1 MVSRLLGYTST
12 LHILGED
19 PPTWDHRTDVGRGG
33 ISPPLTKGTRRDD
46 PALYNDAGASRRAL
60 ALAPLCRPPTQQAW
74 LRSGGMVMST
84 SKHDVEE
91 EDTAPS
97 PHAEGGVEDGRL
109 VEPLCARTYASAS
122 ASVALPLP
130 ACTHVQHPRS
140 LRAFFRLQVV
150 LGILSRRCRSSP
162 SRCYVAKGPC

>member
-1 MVSRLLGYTST
+1 
-12 LHILGED
+12 
-19 PPTWDHRTDVGRGG
+19 
-33 ISPPLTKGTRRDD
+33 
-46 PALYNDAGASRRAL
+46 
-60 ALAPLCRPPTQQAW
+60 
-74 LRSGGMVMST
+74 MVMST

-109 VEPLCARTYASAS
+109 VEPLCARTCAAAS

-130 ACTHVQHPRS
+130 ACTHVQPPRS

-150 LGILSRRCRSSP
+150 
-162 SRCYVAKGPC
+162 